1 MKTKLS
7 EVELCR
13 IIKQSNL
20 FPGFQLH
27 EEVGIHSVSCDMV
40 YENGSEVYTI
50 EAKTELNFKVLQQ
63 AIRWQ
68 PVTTASFV
76 AVPLEACRGWND
88 SPKKA
93 VCENLGIGIII
104 VNEYESKASFMYRS
118 NPFEDY
124 GCCEYYGQFYKFP
137 ADLDFW
143 KSAFESTIQS
153 DGEAGSKL
161 CKRTTPFSRTIEA
174 LKLEATKHPSYTLQ
188 QLLTCVPTHYSNV
201 TSAYGAITRL
211 AKSGII
217 EKFWRDKCEKL

>member
-50 EAKTELNFKVLQQ
+50 EAKTELSFKVLQQ

-68 PVTTASFV
+68 NVVTASFI
-76 AVPLEACRGWND
+76 AVPVDAMRNWGDN
-88 SPKKA
+88 PKRA
-93 VCENLGIGIII
+93 VCNSLGIGIIS
-104 VNEYESKASFMYRS
+104 VDSEKAFFERDSD
-118 NPFEDY
+118 PFETLSY
-124 GCCEYYGQFYKFP
+124 WGAYNNCFYKFP

-188 QLLTCVPTHYSNV
+188 QLLVCVPTHYSNI
-201 TSAYGAITRL
+201 TSAYGALTRL
-211 AKSGII
+211 AKQGVI